1 MIKINLGPEDKSIAI
16 VKVRNVYGNEL
27 IYPINP
33 TAKLLARLANT
44 KTLTREAIRI
54 SQELGIRFRES
65 TEGSIFT

>member
-1 MIKINLGPEDKSIAI
+1 MIALVKIK
-16 VKVRNVYGNEL
+16 NVYGNEL
-27 IYPINP
+27 IYPVNS

-65 TEGSIFT
+65 TEGSIFI